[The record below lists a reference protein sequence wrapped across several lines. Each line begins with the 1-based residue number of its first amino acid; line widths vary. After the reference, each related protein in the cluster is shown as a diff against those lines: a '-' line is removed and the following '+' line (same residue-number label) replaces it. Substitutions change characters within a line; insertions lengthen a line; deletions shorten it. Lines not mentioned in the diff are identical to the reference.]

1 MENTVIAEGKT
12 TNEAIENGLKQLKV
26 SKNMVDIKVL
36 EEDKKS
42 FFSILAPRVVK
53 VQLTLKKDVKPEE
66 QREPREVKRKSNENV
81 EEIKEEIEKIKV
93 FLKEFVEKQPIENIE
108 YSVTQKDFDIEIE
121 LNSSSEINYLI
132 GYRGETLNAL
142 QTVISSII
150 NRGHSEKIRVHVD
163 INGYRQKR
171 IKTLQDLAL
180 KVSKTV
186 LKTGKAIAL
195 EPMTAYER
203 KIIHSALQDN
213 DHVTT
218 FSKGEEPYRKIVIDI
233 KKK

>member
-12 TNEAIENGLKQLKV
+12 TTEAIENGLKQLKV

-36 EEDKKS
+36 EEEKKS
-42 FFSILAPRVVK
+42 FFSILTPRVVK
-53 VQLTLKKDVKPEE
+53 VQLTLKETKKSEE
-66 QREPREVKRKSNENV
+66 IKETKRKANENE

-93 FLKEFVEKQPIENIE
+93 FLKEFIEKQPIQNIDWKVE
-108 YSVTQKDFDIEIE
+108 QKGFDIEIE
-121 LNSSSEINYLI
+121 INGGNEISYLI

-150 NRGHSEKIRVHVD
+150 NKEHSEKIRVHVD

-171 IKTLQDLAL
+171 VKTLEDLAL

-186 LKTGKAIAL
+186 LRTGKPIEL

-203 KIIHSALQDN
+203 KVIHSALQGN
-213 DHVTT
+213 DKITT

-233 KKK
+233 NKK

>member
-12 TNEAIENGLKQLKV
+12 TTEAIENGLKQLKV
-26 SKNMVDIKVL
+26 SKDKVDIKVL
-36 EEDKKS
+36 EEEKKS
-42 FFSILAPRVVK
+42 FFSILTPRVVR
-53 VQLTLKKDVKPEE
+53 VQLTVKEENKKEE
-66 QREPREVKRKSNENV
+66 FKERKANENTDEIQEEVK
-81 EEIKEEIEKIKV
+81 KIQI
-93 FLKEFVEKQPIENIE
+93 FLKEFIDKQPVKDIEWNVKQE
-108 YSVTQKDFDIEIE
+108 QYDIEIE
-121 LNSSSEINYLI
+121 INGGNEISYLI

-150 NRGHSEKIRVHVD
+150 NKEHTEKIRVHVD

-171 IKTLQDLAL
+171 IKILEELAL

-186 LKTGKAIAL
+186 LRTGKPITL

-203 KIIHSALQDN
+203 KIIHSALQGN
-213 DHVTT
+213 DKITT

-233 KKK
+233 KRK